1 MISRLVVGVGL
12 TVVVVVEVVVVV
24 VVGVVVTVV
33 DTTAGF
39 LTVGFCVDL
48 LLKVVEGDGVVV
60 VLMVANGCSTVVVF
74 LGRLLNLARFS
85 RGLSFLTS
93 FSTPSELFSSDSS
106 SESGLSAGSKGLA
119 VVLLA
124 LS

>member
-1 MISRLVVGVGL
+1 MHSSQPYL
-12 TVVVVVEVVVVV
+12 E
-24 VVGVVVTVV
+24 
-33 DTTAGF
+33 
-39 LTVGFCVDL
+39 
-48 LLKVVEGDGVVV
+48 VVEGDGVVV
-60 VLMVANGCSTVVVF
+60 VLIVAEGSAVVVF

-93 FSTPSELFSSDSS
+93 FSTPSELFPSES
-106 SESGLSAGSKGLA
+106 SEAGLSGSKGLA

>member
-1 MISRLVVGVGL
+1 VASVSGLEVVSSLGCLSAGE
-12 TVVVVVEVVVVV
+12 VVVVVEVVVV
-24 VVGVVVTVV
+24 
-33 DTTAGF
+33 DAMAGF
-39 LTVGFCVDL
+39 LTMGFCVDL
-48 LLKVVEGDGVVV
+48 LLEVVEGDGVVV
-60 VLMVANGCSTVVVF
+60 VWMVAKGSAVVVF

-93 FSTPSELFSSDSS
+93 FSTPSELFPSES
-106 SESGLSAGSKGLA
+106 SESGLSGSKGLA